1 MNQSALVISYI
12 TKLLESSK
20 NSGMKGSDVLLSI
33 LARKKIL
40 EKVVKV
46 TIKENEQEIPG
57 Y

>member
-40 EKVVKV
+40 EKVVTV